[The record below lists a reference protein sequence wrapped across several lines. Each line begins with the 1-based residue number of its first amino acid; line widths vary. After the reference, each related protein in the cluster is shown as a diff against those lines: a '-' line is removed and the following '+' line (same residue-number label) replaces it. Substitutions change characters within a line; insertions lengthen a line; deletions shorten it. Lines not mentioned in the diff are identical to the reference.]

1 MSREDACILANEAA
15 SIVVSKFGSAT
26 TTVQEIK
33 AASKDGYLYY
43 SYEIEEIVSQLKKK
57 GKKIVFTNG
66 CFDLVHAGHISSF
79 VQAKAKGDVLI
90 VGINS
95 DASIKRIKGD
105 KRPIVTQ
112 MNRAKL
118 LSALGMIDYLVI
130 FDDDTPQ
137 KLIEKILPDV
147 LVKGKD
153 WEGKEVA
160 GQDVVESHGG
170 KVSFINL
177 EEGLST
183 TNIIEK
189 IRKLYN

>member
-1 MSREDACILANEAA
+1 
-15 SIVVSKFGSAT
+15 
-26 TTVQEIK
+26 
-33 AASKDGYLYY
+33 
-43 SYEIEEIVSQLKKK
+43 
-57 GKKIVFTNG
+57 
-66 CFDLVHAGHISSF
+66 
-79 VQAKAKGDVLI
+79 
-90 VGINS
+90 
-95 DASIKRIKGD
+95 
-105 KRPIVTQ
+105 

-189 IRKLYN
+189 